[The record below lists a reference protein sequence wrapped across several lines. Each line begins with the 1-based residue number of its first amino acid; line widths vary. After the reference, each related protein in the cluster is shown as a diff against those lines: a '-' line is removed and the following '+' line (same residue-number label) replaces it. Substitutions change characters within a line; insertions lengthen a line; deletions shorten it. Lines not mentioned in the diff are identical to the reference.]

1 MIKIE
6 VVFFYPL
13 HRPSMKE
20 PAKIYYSTCVQIHRR
35 YTDYHTVWN
44 QYHRNAHLMQQIYD
58 IYSNRFNY
66 ITLNIYNV
74 SLFKINDC
82 CMKYAW
88 EFFFMSTSAG
98 IFSLYWCNIQSPAT
112 VRQQTYKWG
121 TPSDGWSWM
130 STSLCKHYT
139 SHRLSLR
146 EMYRHSLQNN
156 KTAYLV

>member
-6 VVFFYPL
+6 VVFFIPCID
-13 HRPSMKE
+13 
-20 PAKIYYSTCVQIHRR
+20 PAWK
-35 YTDYHTVWN
+35 N
-44 QYHRNAHLMQQIYD
+44 QP
-58 IYSNRFNY
+58 RFITQHVSKY
-66 ITLNIYNV
+66 IGVTLITTQYEINIIVMRIFYNV

>member
-6 VVFFYPL
+6 VGFFYPL

-88 EFFFMSTSAG
+88 EVFLWVPQQVFSPCIDVTFKVQRLYGSRHINGVPRQMGGVECQLPFVST
-98 IFSLYWCNIQSPAT
+98 IPVT
-112 VRQQTYKWG
+112 VYLWG
-121 TPSDGWSWM
+121 KCTD
-130 STSLCKHYT
+130 TLCKIIKQHI
-139 SHRLSLR
+139 
-146 EMYRHSLQNN
+146 
-156 KTAYLV
+156 